1 MRLIDEDIDVVP
13 QINILPMID
22 VIFSILAFF
31 IISTLFLT
39 RSEGLPVNLPKAA
52 TSELKR
58 TEQITVTIDEVG
70 KIFLNREPIEVD
82 ALEKAVRQLV
92 SPNQK
97 SIVTIK
103 ADEKV
108 DHGDVVAVMDRLRLI
123 DEVKLAIATKK
134 PK

>member
-1 MRLIDEDIDVVP
+1 MRLIDDDLDVAP

-39 RSEGLPVNLPKAA
+39 RSEGLPVDLPKAA
-52 TSELKR
+52 TSQLQR

-70 KIFLNREPIEVD
+70 KVFLNRELIEVD
-82 ALEKAVRQLV
+82 ALEKEVRQLV
-92 SPNQK
+92 LPNQT

-103 ADEKV
+103 ADEDV
-108 DHGDVVAVMDRLRLI
+108 DHGDVVAVMDQLRRI

>member
-1 MRLIDEDIDVVP
+1 MRLIDDDLDVAP

-39 RSEGLPVNLPKAA
+39 RSEGLPVNLPKAS
-52 TSELKR
+52 TSQLQK

-70 KIFLNREPIEVD
+70 KVFLNRELIEVD

-92 SPNQK
+92 LPNQT

-103 ADEKV
+103 ADEEV
-108 DHGDVVAVMDRLRLI
+108 DHGDVVGVMDQLRKI

>member
-1 MRLIDEDIDVVP
+1 MRVIDDELDVAP

-39 RSEGLPVNLPKAA
+39 RSEGLPVNLPKVAK
-52 TSELKR
+52 SQLQQ
-58 TEQITVTIDEVG
+58 TEKITVTIDEVG
-70 KIFLNREPIEVD
+70 KIFLHRKLIEVD

-92 SPNQK
+92 LPNQK
-97 SIVTIK
+97 SIVVIK

-108 DHGDVVAVMDRLRLI
+108 DHGDVVVVMDKLRQI
-123 DEVKLAIATKK
+123 DEVKLAIATQK

>member
-1 MRLIDEDIDVVP
+1 MRLIDDDIDVTP

-52 TSELKR
+52 TSQLQQ
-58 TEQITVTIDEVG
+58 TEQITVTIDEAG
-70 KIFLNREPIEVD
+70 KIFLNREPVEIDV
-82 ALEKAVRQLV
+82 LEKAVRQLV
-92 SPNQK
+92 LPNQK

-103 ADEKV
+103 ADEEV
-108 DHGDVVAVMDRLRLI
+108 DHGDVVAVMDRLRRI

>member
-1 MRLIDEDIDVVP
+1 MNLIDDDLDVAP

-39 RSEGLPVNLPKAA
+39 RSEGLPVDLPKAA
-52 TSELKR
+52 TSQLQR
-58 TEQITVTIDEVG
+58 TEQITVTIDEAG
-70 KIFLNREPIEVD
+70 KIFLNRELIEVD
-82 ALEKAVRQLV
+82 GLEKAVRQLV
-92 SPNQK
+92 LPNQK

-103 ADEKV
+103 ADEDV
-108 DHGDVVAVMDRLRLI
+108 DHGDVVAVMDQLRKI